1 MTSNDHGGDRRW
13 WKEAVVYQ
21 VYPRSFNDSS
31 GDGVGDIPG
40 IVEKVDYLEAL
51 GVDVVWLN
59 PVYESPMADNGY
71 DIADYRSIHPQF
83 GTMDDWERLLEELHA
98 RDMRLIM
105 DLVVNHTSDEHEW
118 FRRSREEDAEY
129 EDYYYWREG
138 EAPRASEESSGGRRE
153 RSEVLDEANG
163 EAVSGPRGGDNG
175 EEPPNNWD
183 SFFGGSAW
191 TYDEERGEYYL
202 HLFDE
207 KQPDLNWRNETVRE
221 EVYEMMRWWLERGID
236 GFRMDVIN
244 LVSKTRGL
252 PDGDPDDGMTGD
264 EHFVDGPR
272 SAEYISEMCDRA
284 LAEYDVMTVGEMI
297 GVDADTALEYVGED
311 GCGLSMLIHFE
322 HMGVDTGDGGKWDVA
337 DLDLLELKG
346 IITDWQETLADEG
359 WNCLYLSNHD
369 QPRAVSR
376 FGDDGEYREESA
388 KMLATFLFTLQGT
401 PFVYQGQEI
410 GMTNTTFEDPGDIRD
425 VEAENFVDSSLES
438 GEYDS
443 YDELRP
449 IVESRSRDNART
461 PMQWSDEEYA
471 GFSESEPWI
480 GVTGNYEEV
489 NVEAARAESD
499 SVWHYYRELIDLREE
514 RDIFVYGEYDPLLP
528 GHPEVF
534 AYRRTLEDEEL
545 LIVCNFFDGE
555 PTVDLP
561 RLADVEAPELVV
573 GNYEDTE
580 PKDGALELR
589 PYEARVYE
597 L

>member
-1 MTSNDHGGDRRW
+1 MTTTEHGDRRW

-21 VYPRSFNDSS
+21 IYPRSFNDSS
-31 GDGVGDIPG
+31 GDGIGDIPG
-40 IVEKVDYLEAL
+40 IIEKVDYLEEL

-71 DIADYRSIHPQF
+71 DIADYRSIHPRF
-83 GTMDDWERLLEELHA
+83 GTMDDWERLLAELHD

-105 DLVVNHTSDEHEW
+105 DLVVNHTSDEHDW
-118 FRRSREEDAEY
+118 FSRSREGDAEY

-138 EAPRASEESSGGRRE
+138 DDG
-153 RSEVLDEANG
+153 
-163 EAVSGPRGGDNG
+163 
-175 EEPPNNWD
+175 PPNNWD

-191 TYDEERGEYYL
+191 SYDEERGEYYL

-207 KQPDLNWRNETVRE
+207 KQPDLNWRNETVRK

-244 LVSKTRGL
+244 LVSKTEGL
-252 PDGDPDDGMTGD
+252 LDGDPDDEMTGA

-272 SAEYISEMCDRA
+272 STEYIGEMCNRA

-337 DLDLLELKG
+337 DLDLLELKE

-410 GMTNTTFEDPGDIRD
+410 GMTNTTFETPDDIRD
-425 VEAENFVDSSLES
+425 VEAENFVESSLES

-443 YDELRP
+443 YEEIRP
-449 IVESRSRDNART
+449 IVESRSRDNSRT
-461 PMQWSDEEYA
+461 PMQWSDDEHAE
-471 GFSESEPWI
+471 FSEVEPWI
-480 GVTGNYEEV
+480 DVTDNYEAI
-489 NVEAARAESD
+489 NVEAARED
-499 SVWHYYRELIDLREE
+499 PNSVWHYYRDLIDLREE
-514 RDIFVYGEYDPLLP
+514 CEIFVYGEYDLLLP
-528 GHPEVF
+528 DHPEVF
-534 AYRRTLEDEEL
+534 AYTRTLEDETL
-545 LIVCNFFDGE
+545 LVICNFFDGE

-561 RLADVEAPELVV
+561 ELTDIEALEFVV
-573 GNYEDTE
+573 GNYGAGE
-580 PKDGALELR
+580 PGDSALELR

>member
-1 MTSNDHGGDRRW
+1 MTNTDHDDRQW

-31 GDGVGDIPG
+31 GDGIGDIPG

-71 DIADYRSIHPQF
+71 DIADYRSIHPRF

-118 FRRSREEDAEY
+118 FRRSREADAEY

-138 EAPRASEESSGGRRE
+138 DDG
-153 RSEVLDEANG
+153 
-163 EAVSGPRGGDNG
+163 
-175 EEPPNNWD
+175 PPNDWD

-191 TYDEERGEYYL
+191 SYDEERGEYYL

-221 EVYEMMRWWLERGID
+221 EVYEMMRWWLEQGID

-244 LVSKTRGL
+244 LVSKTEGL
-252 PDGDPDDGMTGD
+252 PDGDPDDGMTGA

-272 SAEYISEMCDRA
+272 STEYIGEMCDRA
-284 LAEYDVMTVGEMI
+284 LAGYDVMTVGEMI
-297 GVDADTALEYVGED
+297 GVDAETALEYVGED

-337 DLDLLELKG
+337 ELDLLELKE
-346 IITDWQETLADEG
+346 IITDWQETLAGEG

-410 GMTNTTFEDPGDIRD
+410 GATNTTFETPDDIRD
-425 VEAENFVDSSLES
+425 VEAENFVDLSLES
-438 GEYDS
+438 GAYDS
-443 YDELRP
+443 YEEVRP

-480 GVTGNYEEV
+480 DVADDYEEI
-489 NVEAARAESD
+489 NVEAARADPD
-499 SVWHYYRELIDLREE
+499 SVWHYYRELIELREE
-514 RDIFVYGEYDPLLP
+514 RDVFVYGEYDLLLP
-528 GHPEVF
+528 DHPEVF
-534 AYRRTLEDEEL
+534 AYRRTLEDETL
-545 LIVCNFFDGE
+545 LVVCNFFDDE

-561 RLADVEAPELVV
+561 PLAAVEAPELVI
-573 GNYEDTE
+573 GNYEGGE
-580 PKDGALELR
+580 PGDGALELR
-589 PYEARVYE
+589 PYEARVYV